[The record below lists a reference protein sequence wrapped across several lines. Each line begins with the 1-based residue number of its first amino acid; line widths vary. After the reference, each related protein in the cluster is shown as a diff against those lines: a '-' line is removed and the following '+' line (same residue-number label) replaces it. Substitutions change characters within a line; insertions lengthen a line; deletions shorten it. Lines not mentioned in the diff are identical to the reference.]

1 MWDEEY
7 SVDEYV
13 YGESPNDFLLEMTA
27 SLKKDNALP
36 YYQCYYLFVDLLGF
50 KKHGQLE
57 GYTSI
62 SGTVA

>member
-27 SLKKDNALP
+27 SLKREMPYVLLKEKDVTR
-36 YYQCYYLFVDLLGF
+36 Y
-50 KKHGQLE
+50 
-57 GYTSI
+57 I
-62 SGTVA
+62 